1 MDERSSK
8 VNVFLLAIVMIT
20 IQKHSRILIFF
31 SNLEAIACLKA
42 RLCNIRCDVFVSDD
56 VVDEHNKNVTL
67 DNQVKK
73 NTSTA
78 AKAAAADIEAAD
90 VEGEKT
96 LRYGFAFTSAA
107 A

>member
-1 MDERSSK
+1 M
-8 VNVFLLAIVMIT
+8 
-20 IQKHSRILIFF
+20 
-31 SNLEAIACLKA
+31 
-42 RLCNIRCDVFVSDD
+42 CNIRRDVFVSDD

-78 AKAAAADIEAAD
+78 AKAAADIEAAD

>member
-1 MDERSSK
+1 M
-8 VNVFLLAIVMIT
+8 
-20 IQKHSRILIFF
+20 
-31 SNLEAIACLKA
+31 KA

-107 A
+107 AASFVASVLVYDLITFLTIKCVSQNF